1 MAVGAESS
9 RGAQRAERETWT
21 RSDVDTVIVYD
32 PWWKPAMER
41 QAMDGAHRIG
51 QDKPVFVHRPIAE
64 NTVEAAIQRLQA
76 RKQALA
82 DTLFEGTGW
91 GPLGLNPYRLARDIP
106 GVGFV
111 TADAIA
117 MKLAIEKVEIM
128 KVRSGIMSFL

>member
-64 NTVEAAIQRLQA
+64 NKRTSA
-76 RKQALA
+76 R
-82 DTLFEGTGW
+82 GRPRW
-91 GPLGLNPYRLARDIP
+91 CAR
-106 GVGFV
+106 
-111 TADAIA
+111 
-117 MKLAIEKVEIM
+117 
-128 KVRSGIMSFL
+128 R